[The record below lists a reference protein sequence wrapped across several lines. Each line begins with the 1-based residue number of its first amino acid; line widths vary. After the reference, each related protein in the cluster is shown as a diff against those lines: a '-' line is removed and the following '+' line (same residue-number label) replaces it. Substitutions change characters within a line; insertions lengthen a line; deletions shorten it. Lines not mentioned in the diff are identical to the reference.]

1 MYNNNYYPYIYPRKI
16 GLFSSFRKMNLSS
29 ILDGTQK
36 TLSII
41 NQAIPVI
48 YQVKPIYQNMKTA
61 FKVVNAF
68 KDETKENSQKKEN
81 IRSNTYS
88 SNGPTYFL

>member
-1 MYNNNYYPYIYPRKI
+1 MYNNDYYSYIYPRNYN
-16 GLFSSFRKMNLSS
+16 LFSRFKRMNLSN

-48 YQVKPIYQNMKTA
+48 YQVKPLYQNMKTA
-61 FKVVNAF
+61 FKLVNVF
-68 KDETKENSQKKEN
+68 KDETKEKTIKKEN
-81 IRSNTYS
+81 IRNNTYS

>member
-1 MYNNNYYPYIYPRKI
+1 MYNNNYYPYVYPRKNS
-16 GLFSSFRKMNLSS
+16 LFSSFRRMNLSN

-48 YQVKPIYQNMKTA
+48 YQIKPIYNNMKTA

-68 KDETKENSQKKEN
+68 KSETKEQTKKEN
-81 IRSNTYS
+81 TRSNTLS

>member
-1 MYNNNYYPYIYPRKI
+1 MYNNYYPYNYQANLFRHNFRKI
-16 GLFSSFRKMNLSS
+16 NLRN

-41 NQAIPVI
+41 NQVIPVI
-48 YQVKPIYQNMKTA
+48 YQIRPLINNAKTA
-61 FKVVNAF
+61 FRVMNAIKDDDIETTSSTKPNKKVEPHN
-68 KDETKENSQKKEN
+68 
-81 IRSNTYS
+81 

>member
-1 MYNNNYYPYIYPRKI
+1 MYNNNYYPYIYPRKSNF
-16 GLFSSFRKMNLSS
+16 FSNFRRMNISS

-68 KDETKENSQKKEN
+68 KDETKVSSQKKEN